1 MWKAFRELDRI
12 LRGEA
17 TRLPALR
24 EESLRFPLGQMGLAL
39 VLLAAAYGVCMGAYA
54 VFRVRDPSYPYWN
67 QLLST
72 TVKVPLLFFLTL
84 VVTFPSLYVFSA
96 LMGSRL
102 TVPSVLR
109 LLVASLGVNLAVLAS
124 LGPIVAFFAVSTTNY
139 LFMVLLNVVVFAVAG
154 GLGLLFLLRTL
165 HRMSYL
171 ERETAPPPAV
181 PAVASA
187 PSDESNSDVIVAET
201 VEGGAPLSRFDDCR
215 SEQPA
220 QYVFRVWI
228 LLFGLVGAQM
238 GWVLRPFIGS
248 GDQFVWFRERKGNF
262 FEAVSGAFQKLLEG

>member
-1 MWKAFRELDRI
+1 
-12 LRGEA
+12 
-17 TRLPALR
+17 
-24 EESLRFPLGQMGLAL
+24 
-39 VLLAAAYGVCMGAYA
+39 
-54 VFRVRDPSYPYWN
+54 
-67 QLLST
+67 
-72 TVKVPLLFFLTL
+72 VPLLFVLTL

-102 TVPSVLR
+102 TVPAVLR

-139 LFMVLLNVVVFAVAG
+139 LFMVVLNVAVFAVAG

-171 ERETAPPPAV
+171 EQELPPPPTVPAV
-181 PAVASA
+181 PT
-187 PSDESNSDVIVAET
+187 PPTDEVEPEVIVAQE
-201 VEGGAPLSRFDDCR
+201 VEDRAAAFDRLEDRR
-215 SEQPA
+215 SERPA

-248 GDQFVWFRERKGNF
+248 GDEFVWFRERRGNF
-262 FEAVSGAFQKLLEG
+262 FESVWGALVTLLQG